1 MCIIFENKWDP
12 ESKEDRIKIYESI
25 LKSKLYLR
33 RYQFSTLG
41 SFGDLASIVQWSL
54 SRLIECWMMLLIS
67 LNMYEIRDKN
77 MEIVESSFA
86 SN

>member
-12 ESKEDRIKIYESI
+12 ESKEDRIKIYKGI
-25 LKSKLYLR
+25 LKSKLYLN
-33 RYQFSTLG
+33 RYHFSTLG
-41 SFGDLASIVQWSL
+41 SFGDLASIVQWAL

-67 LNMYEIRDKN
+67 LNMYEIRDKD